1 MRLAAC
7 VQVLAE
13 KPDVPNVV
21 AALTQQLESE
31 VKDIEQAA
39 ANGLLSMNADDRQ
52 QVRIYYTA
60 LWLWN
65 RLEQN
70 RWQKAKLALR
80 QRSRRQNSID
90 VDHIVAWDLWQ
101 SKLEMLQAQART
113 NAVVPDQV
121 AVDELGPKVNELG
134 NCMLLEK
141 NFNISK
147 SNRPL
152 REFLENVHEFKE
164 GTCTLE
170 DWATALDLKMP
181 QVDSAT
187 APIEVLR
194 NLFTERTQKIR
205 SDLEQFV
212 RGTKARIDLQPT

>member
-1 MRLAAC
+1 M
-7 VQVLAE
+7 
-13 KPDVPNVV
+13 
-21 AALTQQLESE
+21 ALEP
-31 VKDIEQAA
+31 A
-39 ANGLLSMNADDRQ
+39 G
-52 QVRIYYTA
+52 
-60 LWLWN
+60 
-65 RLEQN
+65 
-70 RWQKAKLALR
+70 
-80 QRSRRQNSID
+80 
-90 VDHIVAWDLWQ
+90 WDLWQ